1 MQFCLL
7 LCVSPAYAQVCVHV
21 HVCKAQQRTC
31 AGKKIFFIFCVLD
44 KNVAFLS
51 IAHTQLKGAESD

>member
-1 MQFCLL
+1 
-7 LCVSPAYAQVCVHV
+7 
-21 HVCKAQQRTC
+21 VCKAQQRAC

-44 KNVAFLS
+44 KNLAFLS